1 MKLVIIAAGLGS
13 RLSSVSS
20 GTPKLLMPIL
30 GTPLIKKLLSN
41 CIDAKIDNIV
51 VVTGYN
57 NHIIEKYLNDLST
70 TVKIDIAYNPDWKL
84 ANGVSVLAAKEFISK
99 GEEFMISMSDHFYN
113 SELLKLIKS
122 QSIENTIASVGA
134 DYKINEIHDIDDG
147 MKLDID
153 ENSHLIQFF

>member
-70 TVKIDIAYNPDWKL
+70 PVKIDIAYNLDWKL
-84 ANGVSVLAAKEFISK
+84 ANGISVLAARECISK
-99 GEEFMISMSDHFYN
+99 DEEFMISMSAVSY
-113 SELLKLIKS
+113 
-122 QSIENTIASVGA
+122 T
-134 DYKINEIHDIDDG
+134 
-147 MKLDID
+147 
-153 ENSHLIQFF
+153 HLRAHET

>member
-41 CIDAKIDNIV
+41 CIDAEIDNIV

-57 NHIIEKYLNDLST
+57 NHIIEEYLNDLST
-70 TVKIDIAYNPDWKL
+70 PVKIDIAYNPDWKL
-84 ANGVSVLAAKEFISK
+84 ANGVSVLTAKEFISK
-99 GEEFMISMSDHFYN
+99 DEEFMISMSDHFYN
-113 SELLKLIKS
+113 S
-122 QSIENTIASVGA
+122 
-134 DYKINEIHDIDDG
+134 
-147 MKLDID
+147 
-153 ENSHLIQFF
+153 